1 MCASPGRRQTVRLC
15 LLASASL
22 RKMQTTSPMSHFL
35 LRFSW
40 TFSLFLT
47 HSLIMRDHL
56 SDAMFTGHRSLPRS
70 GYLCVLDV
78 AIVHGQSPV
87 ADVMEQRRGNLH
99 RLAENLL

>member
-1 MCASPGRRQTVRLC
+1 
-15 LLASASL
+15 
-22 RKMQTTSPMSHFL
+22 MQTTSPMSHFL

-87 ADVMEQRRGNLH
+87 VDVIAISMITCHAGSSNACPLPRG
-99 RLAENLL
+99 